1 MRRIRA
7 VLFDLDGTLV
17 RYQGVDFE
25 SSWGALGA
33 AAGLKEEW
41 DALLRKYLGRP
52 EGYPDW
58 VRENA
63 ALLRGVPVSQV
74 IPKLFPPPYPPGAP
88 EAIRKLKGKG
98 LVLGIVSSGVGLVA
112 EWVKRDL
119 GLDFAVAN
127 DLLVEDGRFTGG
139 AILKV
144 DLWNKLEVV
153 AEQAARY
160 GIPLSQVAF
169 VGDHL
174 NDIPVLRAAGC
185 GIAYAPK
192 DRSVAE
198 AARFVTE
205 DFRQIPKFIE
215 RTI

>member
-41 DALLRKYLGRP
+41 DALLKKYLGKP
-52 EGYPDW
+52 ESYPEW

-74 IPKLFPPPYPPGAP
+74 VPKLFPPPYAPGVP
-88 EAIRKLKGKG
+88 EAIRKLKGRR

-112 EWVKRDL
+112 ERVKRDL

-127 DLLVEDGRFTGG
+127 DLLVEDGRFTGE
-139 AILKV
+139 AIINV
-144 DLWNKLEVV
+144 DLWNKLEVA
-153 AEQAARY
+153 AEQAARH
-160 GIPLSQVAF
+160 GFSLSQAAF

-205 DFRQIPKFIE
+205 DFRQIPRLIE